1 MESKG
6 FYIAFM
12 QDDVWG
18 IAFTIV
24 YNRKE
29 KGFSD
34 FPAIIRLGISSRI
47 LILAKEPSY
56 EHIKR
61 KQMRGMSAP
70 QGCI

>member
-6 FYIAFM
+6 FYFAFM

-29 KGFSD
+29 KD
-34 FPAIIRLGISSRI
+34 FQIS
-47 LILAKEPSY
+47 LQLFDLVLAVGYSF
-56 EHIKR
+56 
-61 KQMRGMSAP
+61 
-70 QGCI
+70 